1 MKKYSDGRIKK
12 DKQLSYLNFGRFIKQ
27 NIRYFAV
34 YQQKILI
41 ATILFIICIHIF
53 TSQNFTKKLLK
64 LSYCNSATQL
74 CSKGKDD
81 WYFVGFWVIL
91 FTLMREVCIRHI
103 FIPFGRNHGI
113 ISTRNLNRFSEQTWS
128 FIYYVVFWSF
138 GMYISYNSPYWLNPK
153 QLWIQ
158 YPQVDLKPHIKWYY
172 LVQFSFWIQQI
183 FVVNI
188 EKRRKDYYE
197 MFFHHIITC
206 TLIFM
211 SYIYHFTQVGNAV
224 MCIMDLSD
232 IFLPL
237 SKMLKYLKMHKTCN
251 LSFFIFFLSWIITRH
266 ILFVFIVYS
275 TYKDAGVIITH
286 KWDPVN
292 NIYFTKK
299 IHMSFLA
306 LLTALEIILFFWLC
320 LIIKVT
326 WQVISGHNAKDTRSD
341 SEDENDLALNKKKY
355 KNTYK

>member
-1 MKKYSDGRIKK
+1 MEKYPRIRDVNNKKLLYKG
-12 DKQLSYLNFGRFIKQ
+12 FGGFIRK
-27 NIRYFAV
+27 NIGYFAI
-34 YQQKILI
+34 YQQRILI
-41 ATILFIICIHIF
+41 ATIVVIIFIHMFI
-53 TSQNFTKKLLK
+53 TNSFTKKLFR
-64 LSYCNSATQL
+64 LSYCDSVTQL

-81 WYFVGFWVIL
+81 WYFVGFWVTL
-91 FTLMREVCIRHI
+91 FTVMREFCITHI
-103 FIPFGRNHGI
+103 FVPFGRNHGI

-128 FIYYVVFWSF
+128 FIYYIIFWSF
-138 GMYISYNSPYWLNPK
+138 GMYISYNSPYWFNPK

-158 YPQVDLKPHIKWYY
+158 YPQVILKPHIKWYY

-211 SYIYHFTQVGNAV
+211 SYIYHFTQIGNAV
-224 MCIMDLSD
+224 LCIMDLSD

-251 LSFFIFFLSWIITRH
+251 LSFFIFLLSWIITRH
-266 ILFVFIVYS
+266 ILFLFIVYS

-292 NIYFTKK
+292 NIYFTKR
-299 IHMSFLA
+299 IHMLFLA
-306 LLTALEIILFFWLC
+306 LLIALEIILFFWLY

-326 WQVISGHNAKDTRSD
+326 WRVISGHNAKDTRSD
-341 SEDENDLALNKKKY
+341 SEDENDLALNKKKQ
-355 KNTYK
+355 KHH